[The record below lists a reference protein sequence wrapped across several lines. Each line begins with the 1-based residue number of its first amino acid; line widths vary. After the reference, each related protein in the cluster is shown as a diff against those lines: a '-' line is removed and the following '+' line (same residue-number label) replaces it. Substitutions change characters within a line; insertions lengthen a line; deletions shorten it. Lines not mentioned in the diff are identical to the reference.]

1 MIQKKNALR
10 VIVALAMLSL
20 SSCVTSGREFV
31 SRLDWVQKGKTRQGD
46 VKLVLGD
53 PQFVGSSDGTP
64 VWTYGY
70 YKYKL
75 FSPSYTK
82 EIKFY
87 WNPDKTVQSWSFNSS
102 FPDDIDGVSALPP
115 KPASDVTRWIY

>member
-46 VKLVLGD
+46 VKLVLGR
-53 PQFVGSSDGTP
+53 
-64 VWTYGY
+64 
-70 YKYKL
+70 L
-75 FSPSYTK
+75 F
-82 EIKFY
+82 
-87 WNPDKTVQSWSFNSS
+87 
-102 FPDDIDGVSALPP
+102 
-115 KPASDVTRWIY
+115 